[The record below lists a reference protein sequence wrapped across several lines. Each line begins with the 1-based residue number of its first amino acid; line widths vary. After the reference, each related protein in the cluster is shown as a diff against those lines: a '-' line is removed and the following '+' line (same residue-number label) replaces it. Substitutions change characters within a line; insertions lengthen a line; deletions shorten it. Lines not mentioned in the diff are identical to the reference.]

1 MKRTLVQF
9 VITCSSLLALGGVQ
23 DQSVAY
29 AAGPSHTA
37 GSVSG
42 VVRDAAGT
50 PQIGAEVELLRADE
64 SLVSRVFT
72 DRKGTYSFAAL
83 MPGQY
88 ALKAIGSSFIPTLKQ
103 NLRIRANTV
112 VNLTLNTLYDLMQ
125 WTPVPVRGR
134 ERSEDDWAWTL
145 RSAESRPLLRYLDDG
160 SPVVVVDG
168 TLETAS
174 AAGRR
179 RMRLAAET
187 GGRNFENGTARVS
200 LAALDQSREH
210 RRVAMSGGFGLEP
223 DGTAG
228 VAEAMLGFRQE
239 GGGQL
244 AKNSVQ
250 TLAAVMV
257 DPQLSL
263 GNDPGV
269 SVVSMR
275 GWEDLNLL
283 GGLEA
288 EAGSNEVFARLGN
301 GDSVTAAMP
310 FGSLKL
316 HRGNSTI
323 AYRVA
328 TARSEAMAEG
338 LSSDGIES
346 QAENWVPVVVGR
358 DGRLELEH
366 GLHQELGWSTT
377 AGPTEM
383 MVVFYGDSI
392 ENPLVSGAGRLSADE
407 NAGGLVLADANSG
420 MLRAA
425 GPGYSTTGMLA
436 SFASRLP
443 GGNRVRLSY
452 ASGDALVMRATGTP
466 ETLAAI
472 LRGVKA
478 HRAQMYALALA
489 GTVDGLGTNW
499 RASYRWQP
507 AETVTAVAPF
517 AIDAS
522 EPYFNVYVRQPLL
535 RSTSQRTGGVEAL
548 LDLRNLLSEGY
559 TSYTTS
565 DGTRLY
571 FAQAQRSIG
580 GGLAFTF

>member
-1 MKRTLVQF
+1 MKRNLVQF
-9 VITCSSLLALGGVQ
+9 VITCSSLLALGSVS
-23 DQSVAY
+23 DQAVAY

-42 VVRDAAGT
+42 VVRDTAGT

-72 DRKGTYSFAAL
+72 DRKGTYSFASL

-88 ALKAIGSSFIPTLKQ
+88 ALKAIGTSFIPTLKQ
-103 NLRIRANTV
+103 NLRVRANTV

-134 ERSEDDWAWTL
+134 ERNEDDWAWTL

-160 SPVVVVDG
+160 SPIVVLDG
-168 TLETAS
+168 AVETAS
-174 AAGRR
+174 AAARR
-179 RMRLAAET
+179 RMRVAAET
-187 GGRNFENGTARVS
+187 GGRNFDNGAARVS

-210 RRVAMSGGFGLEP
+210 RRVAASGGFGLEP

-263 GNDPGV
+263 GSEPGV

-275 GWEDLNLL
+275 GWENLNLL

-288 EAGSNEVFARLGN
+288 EAGSNEVYARVGN
-301 GDSVTAAMP
+301 GDSVMAAMP

-316 HRGNSTI
+316 HRGNATI

-338 LSSDGIES
+338 LASDALES

-392 ENPLVSGAGRLSADE
+392 ENPLLSGAGRLSEGE

-507 AETVTAVAPF
+507 AETMTAIAPF

-522 EPYFNVYVRQPLL
+522 APYFNVYIRQPLH
-535 RSTSQRTGGVEAL
+535 STRQGPGGVEAQ

-559 TSYTTS
+559 ATYTTT
-565 DGTRLY
+565 DGTRLF

>member
-179 RMRLAAET
+179 RMRLAAKT

-275 GWEDLNLL
+275 SWEDLNLL

-338 LSSDGIES
+338 LASDGIES

-383 MVVFYGDSI
+383 MVVFYGDNI

-420 MLRAA
+420 LLRAA